1 MKVLNLLKLTNHTLP
16 KLEER
21 IDKMNIK
28 FDVLKYEIDER
39 MDLLYCYN
47 EKIVSA
53 RLMLEEWRKACKKV
67 QDEFLR
73 AYDENQ
79 RLQKLVH

>member
-47 EKIVSA
+47 EKIA
-53 RLMLEEWRKACKKV
+53 EC
-67 QDEFLR
+67 
-73 AYDENQ
+73 
-79 RLQKLVH
+79 